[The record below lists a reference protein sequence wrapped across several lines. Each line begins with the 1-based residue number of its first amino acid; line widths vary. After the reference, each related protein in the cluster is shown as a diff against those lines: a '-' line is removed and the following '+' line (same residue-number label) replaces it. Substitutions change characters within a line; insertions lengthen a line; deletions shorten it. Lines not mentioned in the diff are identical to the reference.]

1 MRIIDALVR
10 IYNRHEGL
18 AWLEETAVWKRLYA
32 VYGFFVMIP
41 NLRFLKNRSGEKKTV
56 FIMVHAL
63 TNGGAERVSAVLASE
78 LSKRYHIVLLTRYE
92 RGEHVESY
100 RIPKQLDRIFL
111 PIPHSEDF
119 QNEGYAVRCVR
130 RLKKAQNACA
140 SISLLYEMNA
150 LNVASRA
157 NDAVICC
164 ERNNPEKSLD
174 SDRIEEIRQLYE
186 KADHVVFQSEIVR
199 NLFSDSIKAHST
211 ILPNP
216 VGVTCLRK
224 AVTGHRIVTCGRLTE
239 QKNHAMLIRAFSEFH
254 LRHPEYTL
262 SIYGKGKLWDELEQ
276 LIDELDLRGCVKL
289 EGRSSTIHEDISD
302 AEIFV
307 LSSDY
312 EGLSNA
318 LLEAMM
324 MGFPCITTDCE
335 GSTDVIVNGENGLMI
350 HRGSQQELTQALLRY
365 AEDPDFREKMGLG
378 AKATAQS
385 FRKEAVAEKWSELI
399 ERV

>member
-1 MRIIDALVR
+1 M
-10 IYNRHEGL
+10 
-18 AWLEETAVWKRLYA
+18 
-32 VYGFFVMIP
+32 
-41 NLRFLKNRSGEKKTV
+41 
-56 FIMVHAL
+56 
-63 TNGGAERVSAVLASE
+63 
-78 LSKRYHIVLLTRYE
+78 
-92 RGEHVESY
+92 
-100 RIPKQLDRIFL
+100 
-111 PIPHSEDF
+111 
-119 QNEGYAVRCVR
+119 
-130 RLKKAQNACA
+130 
-140 SISLLYEMNA
+140 
-150 LNVASRA
+150 
-157 NDAVICC
+157 
-164 ERNNPEKSLD
+164 
-174 SDRIEEIRQLYE
+174 
-186 KADHVVFQSEIVR
+186 
-199 NLFSDSIKAHST
+199 
-211 ILPNP
+211 
-216 VGVTCLRK
+216 
-224 AVTGHRIVTCGRLTE
+224 
-239 QKNHAMLIRAFSEFH
+239 
-254 LRHPEYTL
+254 
-262 SIYGKGKLWDELEQ
+262 
-276 LIDELDLRGCVKL
+276 KL